1 MKNYLL
7 LLLCAGQLC
16 GFETHKNFEKTH
28 FIVGY
33 TPGHDKDTSNRENE
47 QIEVAKSDKI
57 PSTFTYFTTVDDV
70 SKEILSRI
78 SSAKKSIYIATFT
91 LTDSKIADC
100 LIRAHKAGIEVTVI
114 TDKERMRDKYSKVD
128 KLVAQ
133 KVPVFYYNSDLNQN
147 PKQKKS
153 KNGLM
158 HHKFIIVDEAILI
171 FGSLNLTKAGQNENI
186 ENITVTTK
194 AKMVTDYLDEF
205 KRLLLLST
213 KINL

>member
-1 MKNYLL
+1 
-7 LLLCAGQLC
+7 
-16 GFETHKNFEKTH
+16 
-28 FIVGY
+28 
-33 TPGHDKDTSNRENE
+33 
-47 QIEVAKSDKI
+47 
-57 PSTFTYFTTVDDV
+57 
-70 SKEILSRI
+70 
-78 SSAKKSIYIATFT
+78 

-158 HHKFIIVDEAILI
+158 HHKFIIVDEAILL